1 MVAVVVQVEHWRVKI
16 LQIEWKK
23 FIGDRYDYSKI
34 KYQNFR
40 TKVVILCP
48 EHGKVSQSA
57 PSCFSGVGCKKCNE
71 NYSGFSRQGYIDFC
85 NMNYKGVSNLYFI
98 ELSND
103 TERFYK
109 FGITCRT
116 LKERFA
122 SLKEYKIKEISLYS
136 SLDAGLIFDLE
147 KYLLSVYK
155 NIQYIPH
162 IIFGGSTE
170 CFSKI
175 PDDYEEKIQNFIDSY
190 QS

>member
-1 MVAVVVQVEHWRVKI
+1 
-16 LQIEWKK
+16 
-23 FIGDRYDYSKI
+23 
-34 KYQNFR
+34 
-40 TKVVILCP
+40 
-48 EHGKVSQSA
+48 
-57 PSCFSGVGCKKCNE
+57 
-71 NYSGFSRQGYIDFC
+71 
-85 NMNYKGVSNLYFI
+85 MNYKGVSNLYFI

-136 SLDAGLIFDLE
+136 SLEAGLIFDLE

-162 IIFGGSTE
+162 VIFGGSTE

-175 PDDYEEKIQNFIDSY
+175 PDDYEEKIQNFINNY
-190 QS
+190 QSQG